1 MKQAIDLLA
10 SARVVPVI
18 QIDNLED
25 AIPLAETLIENGLP
39 IAEVTLR
46 SPVAL
51 EAIQVISQRFPEML
65 LIAGTVTNPKQAD
78 QAIEAG
84 AKIVVSPGFNPET
97 VRHCVTRGIDII
109 PGVAT
114 PGEMEQAMNFGLTM
128 LKFFP
133 AEANGGVET
142 LKAVSGPYRQL
153 SFMPTGGITPSN
165 IKDYLALPSVVCCGG
180 SWMVDKQLITGGRWD
195 ELGQLVRDVLSQI
208 QN

>member
-10 SARVVPVI
+10 NARVVPVI

-97 VRHCVTRGIDII
+97 VRHCATRGIDII